1 MAEAAT
7 GEIIIYDHVKGENM
21 DQSAI
26 LFIVLAGAAFLLIG
40 VLATRSGG
48 SLNGIKAK
56 TVGDGQHGTA
66 RWATKKELK
75 QTYQYIPFRPVQW
88 RKGENLPKVQG
99 LVLGCEGKK
108 NAVSALV
115 DSDDIH
121 CVRFVS

>member
-1 MAEAAT
+1 
-7 GEIIIYDHVKGENM
+7 M

-40 VLATRSGG
+40 VLATHSGG

-75 QTYQYIPFRPVQW
+75 QTYQYIPFRPGQW

-99 LVLGCEGKK
+99 LVLGCEGKRTLSPPWWT
-108 NAVSALV
+108 ATTSTV
-115 DSDDIH
+115 
-121 CVRFVS
+121 

>member
-1 MAEAAT
+1 
-7 GEIIIYDHVKGENM
+7 M

-40 VLATRSGG
+40 VLATHSGG

-75 QTYQYIPFRPVQW
+75 QTYQYIPFRPGQW
-88 RKGENLPKVQG
+88 RKGEPWIPKATWPG
-99 LVLGCEGKK
+99 TMGPSL
-108 NAVSALV
+108 
-115 DSDDIH
+115 
-121 CVRFVS
+121 

>member
-1 MAEAAT
+1 
-7 GEIIIYDHVKGENM
+7 M

-66 RWATKKELK
+66 QIGRAH
-75 QTYQYIPFRPVQW
+75 V
-88 RKGENLPKVQG
+88 
-99 LVLGCEGKK
+99 
-108 NAVSALV
+108 
-115 DSDDIH
+115 
-121 CVRFVS
+121 

>member
-1 MAEAAT
+1 
-7 GEIIIYDHVKGENM
+7 M

-40 VLATRSGG
+40 VLATHSGG

-75 QTYQYIPFRPVQW
+75 QTYQYIPFRPGQW
-88 RKGENLPKVQG
+88 RKGENLPKPGIPEAMNVLLHELRG
-99 LVLGCEGKK
+99 L
-108 NAVSALV
+108 ALSV
-115 DSDDIH
+115 KLE
-121 CVRFVS
+121 